1 MMTMTLITIMMT
13 IVTTLNFDNAMLL
26 KMKMIMTMTIK
37 KIN

>member
-26 KMKMIMTMTIK
+26 KMKMIMTIMIIMK
-37 KIN
+37 N